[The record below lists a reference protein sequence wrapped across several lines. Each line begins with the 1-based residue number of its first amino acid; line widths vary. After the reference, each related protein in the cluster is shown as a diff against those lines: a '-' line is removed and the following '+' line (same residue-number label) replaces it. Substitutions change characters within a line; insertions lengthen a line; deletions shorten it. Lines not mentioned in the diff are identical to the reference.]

1 LGTQNVFPLEEPAM
15 LRRAFVL
22 TFIVALGIS
31 TAGAALLFFRDAA
44 ADPTTAAE
52 TFLASLDDAQRGK
65 ATMGFDDPRR
75 LKWHFIPLAERKGL
89 QIKEMNPEQRKAA
102 MALLESCVSEAG
114 YQKAETIMGLEAI
127 LKELE
132 KTRKDGPIRDN
143 ERYYWT
149 VFGTPSKDGK
159 WGLSVEGHHMSLNY
173 VIDGGKLSAFTPS
186 MFGANPAMVHMH
198 IEGGAAVGTRIL
210 KGEEDLAFKL
220 VKSLDP
226 AQQKQAITA
235 EKAPADVRAAGEPQ
249 APQTAPEGIAAKDL
263 KPEQV
268 ETLRLLLSTYLN
280 NMPRDTAAARVAEI
294 EKEGFDKIHF
304 SWQGA
309 LEPGIGHYYRVQ
321 GPTFLCEFVN
331 VQPDAA
337 GRPANHIHAVWRD
350 VRGDFGVPVK

>member
-1 LGTQNVFPLEEPAM
+1 M
-15 LRRAFVL
+15 LRRVFVFGFL
-22 TFIVALGIS
+22 AVLCVS
-31 TAGAALLFFRDAA
+31 TAGAGLLLWRDLT

-52 TFLASLDDAQRGK
+52 KFLSTLDEAQRTK

-102 MALLESCVSEAG
+102 LALLETCVSEAG
-114 YQKAETIMGLEAI
+114 YHKAEVIMGLEAI

-132 KTRKDGPIRDN
+132 KTRKDGPIRDS

-149 VFGTPSKDGK
+149 VFGTPSKTGR

-173 VIDGGKLSAFTPS
+173 VVDGGKLSAFTPS
-186 MFGANPAMVHMH
+186 MFGANPATLHSHGVA
-198 IEGGAAVGTRIL
+198 GAPAEGTRIL
-210 KGEEDLAFKL
+210 GQEEELGFKL
-220 VKSLDP
+220 VNSLDP
-226 AQQKQAITA
+226 TQQKIAVIA
-235 EKAPADVRAAGEPQ
+235 EKAPQDVRGAGEPQ

-263 KPEQV
+263 RPEQL

-280 NMPRDTAAARVAEI
+280 NMPRETAAARVAEI
-294 EKEGFDKIHF
+294 EKDGFDKIHF
-304 SWQGA
+304 AWAGA
-309 LEPGIGHYYRVQ
+309 FKPGIGHYYRVQ

-337 GRPANHIHAVWRD
+337 GNPANHIHAVWRD
-350 VRGDFGVPVK
+350 VRGDFGVPAR

>member
-1 LGTQNVFPLEEPAM
+1 M
-15 LRRAFVL
+15 LRRVFVIL
-22 TFIVALGIS
+22 FLAALGVS
-31 TAGAALLFFRDAA
+31 TAGAALLLFRDAA
-44 ADPTTAAE
+44 ADPATSAE
-52 TFLASLDDAQRGK
+52 KFLSSLDEAQRTK

-89 QIKEMNPEQRKAA
+89 QIKEMNADQRKAA
-102 MALLESCVSEAG
+102 LALLESCVSEAG
-114 YQKAETIMGLEAI
+114 YHKAEVIMGLEAI

-132 KTRKDGPIRDN
+132 KTRKDGPIRDP

-149 VFGTPSKDGK
+149 VFGSPSKTAK

-186 MFGANPAMVHMH
+186 MFGANPATLHSHGVA
-198 IEGGAAVGTRIL
+198 GAPAEGTRIL
-210 KGEEDLAFKL
+210 GQEEELAFKL
-220 VKSLDP
+220 LKSLD
-226 AQQKQAITA
+226 ADQRKTAVTA

-263 KPEQV
+263 KPEQL
-268 ETLRLLLSTYLN
+268 ETLRLLISTYLN
-280 NMPRDTAAARVAEI
+280 NMPRETAAARVAEI

-309 LEPGIGHYYRVQ
+309 DKPGIGHYYRVQ

-337 GRPANHIHAVWRD
+337 GNPANHIHAVWRD
-350 VRGDFGVPVK
+350 LRGDFGVPAR